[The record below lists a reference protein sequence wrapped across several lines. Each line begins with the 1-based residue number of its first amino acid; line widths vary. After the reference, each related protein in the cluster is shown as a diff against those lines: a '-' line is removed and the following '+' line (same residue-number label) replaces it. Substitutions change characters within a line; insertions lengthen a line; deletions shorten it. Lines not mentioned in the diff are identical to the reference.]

1 MLKRCLAF
9 LVVLLLL
16 AGLFPTAFAEET
28 GAIVESIPGEIEE
41 CDEMVPETEE
51 SEVPQED
58 EVWFPEDDWLLDDDF
73 ALYANAEITGAP
85 NAFANLTL
93 PSGGI
98 DIPAQGYIQHKK
110 ILPLYSV
117 YLKNQAGYANNYYVA
132 YCIEPGVE
140 LGNQGGHGGTSYTID
155 EMEDGS
161 GAMYRLRYWPLEL
174 P

>member
-58 EVWFPEDDWLLDDDF
+58 EVWFPEDDWLLGDDF

-117 YLKNQAGYANNYYVA
+117 YLKN
-132 YCIEPGVE
+132 
-140 LGNQGGHGGTSYTID
+140 
-155 EMEDGS
+155 
-161 GAMYRLRYWPLEL
+161 
-174 P
+174 

>member
-58 EVWFPEDDWLLDDDF
+58 EVWFPEDD
-73 ALYANAEITGAP
+73 
-85 NAFANLTL
+85 
-93 PSGGI
+93 
-98 DIPAQGYIQHKK
+98 
-110 ILPLYSV
+110 
-117 YLKNQAGYANNYYVA
+117 
-132 YCIEPGVE
+132 
-140 LGNQGGHGGTSYTID
+140 
-155 EMEDGS
+155 
-161 GAMYRLRYWPLEL
+161 
-174 P
+174 